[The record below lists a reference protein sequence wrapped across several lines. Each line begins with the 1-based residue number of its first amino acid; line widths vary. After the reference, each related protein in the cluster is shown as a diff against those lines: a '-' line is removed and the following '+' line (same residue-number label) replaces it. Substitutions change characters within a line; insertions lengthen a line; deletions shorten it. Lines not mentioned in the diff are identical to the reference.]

1 MTADAGCNCKVSRER
16 DRYDIDADDATLV
29 ADWQD
34 GTSVRSLARTFNE
47 ALIDARLQ
55 SVDGSSV
62 AWNRL
67 PVYEA
72 VKTDDLDQ
80 SDVIEVRRELERV
93 GVDPDELEADLIS
106 HQTMY
111 RHLTSCLNA
120 TATTD
125 ATPEDRREK
134 ARDTVYALQRRT
146 TIVTESTME
155 TLQSAGVTDIGDP
168 DVLVDVQIVCR
179 ECGQSMDF
187 ETALADG
194 CNCD

>member
-1 MTADAGCNCKVSRER
+1 MTADAGCNCKVSRAR

-120 TATTD
+120 TATTE

-155 TLQSAGVTDIGDP
+155 TLQSAGITDIGDP

-179 ECGQSMDF
+179 ECGRSMDF

-194 CNCD
+194 CNCE

>member
-1 MTADAGCNCKVSRER
+1 MTDAAGCNCKVSRAR

-47 ALIDARLQ
+47 ALIDARLE

-67 PVYEA
+67 PIYEA

-80 SDVIEVRRELERV
+80 SDVIEVRRELEFV
-93 GVDPDELEADLIS
+93 GVDPGELESDLIS

-111 RHLTSCLNA
+111 RHLKSCLDA
-120 TATTD
+120 TASTD

-146 TIVTESTME
+146 TLVTESTIE
-155 TLQSAGVTDIGDP
+155 TLQSADVTDIGDP
-168 DVLVDVQIVCR
+168 DVLVDVRIICR

>member
-1 MTADAGCNCKVSRER
+1 MTDNAGCNCKVSRAR

-34 GTSVRSLARTFNE
+34 GTSVRSLTRTFNE
-47 ALIDARLQ
+47 ALIDARLE
-55 SVDGSSV
+55 SVDGSTV
-62 AWNRL
+62 VWNRL

-72 VKTDDLDQ
+72 VRTEDLDQ

-93 GVDPDELEADLIS
+93 EVDPDELESDLIS

-111 RHLTSCLNA
+111 RHLTSCLDA
-120 TATTD
+120 TASTD

-134 ARDTVYALQRRT
+134 ARNTVYALQRRT

-155 TLQSAGVTDIGDP
+155 TLQSVGVTAIGDP
-168 DVLVDVQIVCR
+168 DVLVDVQIICR

>member
-1 MTADAGCNCKVSRER
+1 MTDDAGCNCKVSRAR
-16 DRYDIDADDATLV
+16 DRYDIGADDATLV

-34 GTSVRSLARTFNE
+34 GTSVRSLTRTFNE
-47 ALIDARLQ
+47 ALIDARLD

-80 SDVIEVRRELERV
+80 SDVIQVRRELERT
-93 GVDPDELEADLIS
+93 GVDPDELESDLIS

-111 RHLTSCLNA
+111 RHLTSCLDA
-120 TATTD
+120 TASAD

-146 TIVTESTME
+146 TLVTESTME
-155 TLQSAGVTDIGDP
+155 ALQSAGVTDIGDP
-168 DVLVDVQIVCR
+168 DILVDVQIICR